1 MGLDFL
7 RNLWYGINIRGKT
20 LKNAFFEKLKESLT
34 SVLPVVVIV
43 LILSC
48 TPLVTLSG
56 YEIGVFCFSAFLLIL
71 GMGLFSLGADVA
83 MSPMGEQI
91 GAGLTR
97 SKSKGLL
104 ILVCFAMGVLI
115 TIAEPDLSVLA
126 EQIKNKVQQNRMTS
140 HGGFC
145 YPTYRQYRHQAP

>member
-1 MGLDFL
+1 MLSI
-7 RNLWYGINIRGKT
+7 YEET
-20 LKNAFFEKLKESLT
+20 ALKNAFLEKLKESLT

-126 EQIKNKVQQNRMTS
+126 EQIQNKVN
-140 HGGFC
+140 
-145 YPTYRQYRHQAP
+145 PTALLVTVGVGVGVFLVIGVLKTAFKCCV